1 MKSDNLARS
10 LAMMEDELK
19 RAEERVKIA
28 EERVSIKF
36 KFCFKFLKNI
46 GQDCCEAGNLKLK
59 WVDGTDK
66 ENPTQYILCACFSVF
81 VPHG

>member
-28 EERVSIKF
+28 EERVRHDDADDDI
-36 KFCFKFLKNI
+36 
-46 GQDCCEAGNLKLK
+46 
-59 WVDGTDK
+59 
-66 ENPTQYILCACFSVF
+66 YIMMQCLF
-81 VPHG
+81 VCL

>member
-28 EERVSIKF
+28 EERVRH
-36 KFCFKFLKNI
+36 
-46 GQDCCEAGNLKLK
+46 DD
-59 WVDGTDK
+59 DGD
-66 ENPTQYILCACFSVF
+66 VMMMM
-81 VPHG
+81 

>member
-28 EERVSIKF
+28 EERVRHDDADDDDYDDHDVGRAQESRGESQKT
-36 KFCFKFLKNI
+36 KK
-46 GQDCCEAGNLKLK
+46 
-59 WVDGTDK
+59 
-66 ENPTQYILCACFSVF
+66 Y
-81 VPHG
+81 

>member
-28 EERVSIKF
+28 EERVRHDDDHDDDDDDDVDVDDHDDDHDGGRAQESSGESKD
-36 KFCFKFLKNI
+36 CKNTTHP
-46 GQDCCEAGNLKLK
+46 KK
-59 WVDGTDK
+59 
-66 ENPTQYILCACFSVF
+66 Y
-81 VPHG
+81 